1 MLSEAKTWDMLYWT
15 AGKMPLDID
24 WNKCMGFQ
32 TAVWGCVFVVG
43 YYSHDIYVGMVVDI
57 FCLTTCME
65 GSMVFQ
71 KFQILHFFTQKKQI
85 FCLPTGPVPGF
96 PNISCTVRCVEYFI
110 WILVYEYFSDVWHF
124 LWLLVYWTVCLPL
137 LHCPMDSHIIYL
149 YCRYYSATII
159 TMAGVRSTR
168 TAIWLSALTNSVN
181 FLFTMVGVYL
191 VEKMGRRPLTL
202 LSLLGEFNHR

>member
-1 MLSEAKTWDMLYWT
+1 
-15 AGKMPLDID
+15 
-24 WNKCMGFQ
+24 
-32 TAVWGCVFVVG
+32 
-43 YYSHDIYVGMVVDI
+43 
-57 FCLTTCME
+57 
-65 GSMVFQ
+65 MVFQ
-71 KFQILHFFTQKKQI
+71 LHSFHTWRRTQLEFCFKKLLASRHFLLSIPTSSVSTTVKFQILHFFTQKKQI
-85 FCLPTGPVPGF
+85 FCFPTGPVPGF

-110 WILVYEYFSDVWHF
+110 WILVYVWHF

-168 TAIWLSALTNSVN
+168 TAIWLSALTSSVN

-202 LSLLGEFNHR
+202 LSLLGELNHR